1 MNQYHHGLL
10 FQSARLV
17 ADHNQKFA
25 DHNQK
30 WSLLNQGT
38 NTCSKSTTETPAEGV
53 TYVIKTPE

>member
-53 TYVIKTPE
+53 TYVQN